1 MANSTAT
8 QDAIVRRAAFIKSH
22 SANLEQMATDYQ
34 QGMISHASASMRITK
49 DMESIKCLIDEINFL
64 LEQPHEH

>member
-34 QGMISHASASMRITK
+34 QGMISHSRAAKLMCEEMLDIIY
-49 DMESIKCLIDEINFL
+49 MIYSIKFL